1 VSSSGDVCRREVRVR
16 CVGICGESDIEIER
30 ILARCSAPLWNGVFL
45 ATTGW
50 RGGGWYRMAR
60 SPRGAGK

>member
-16 CVGICGESDIEIER
+16 YIGIEIER